1 MERCIY
7 CGASVPRNA
16 QFCGVCGNVP
26 NARGE
31 GPTSLS
37 DYPGLNNAV
46 DIEDTPTIMT
56 RPVYPEQFGEEE
68 DDVTIRNSGFGRTT
82 APSSSPGN
90 SGGMNPITDPN
101 AAGEMVFHTLA
112 VTPLDT
118 REDEEEEERR
128 RALLLGLPLLGLA
141 AKIGR
146 ASC

>member
-37 DYPGLNNAV
+37 GYPGLDNAV

-56 RPVYPEQFGEEE
+56 RPVYPEQLGGEE
-68 DDVTIRNSGFGRTT
+68 DVTIRNSGFGRTT
-82 APSSSPGN
+82 NPSSSPGN

-101 AAGEMVFHTLA
+101 AAGEIAFH
-112 VTPLDT
+112 
-118 REDEEEEERR
+118 RF
-128 RALLLGLPLLGLA
+128 A
-141 AKIGR
+141 AAPI
-146 ASC
+146 SPD